1 MEAVCPLTAVP
12 ACGGRRWA
20 ADTRHMLY
28 ARWQQVAADRAGD
41 TALVDVATGRRWTFG
56 ELAGDGHRHPVGPAP
71 VAAASGAGAGFILD
85 VLATWRAGRV
95 LCPLEP
101 GQAAPESATQ
111 LPPGVAH
118 LKRTSGSTGL
128 PRWVLFTADQL
139 AADARH
145 IVDGMRLRPDW
156 PNLGVISLAH
166 SYGFSS
172 LVLPLLLNGIPLHLA
187 PSPLP
192 EAVRHAAGGMAHL
205 TLPAVPAMWR
215 TWHATRSVP
224 PNTRLAISAGAPLP
238 VDLEAAVHRDTGIKI
253 HNFYGATEC
262 GGIAYDTSPVPRT
275 DPALVG
281 TPLGGVGVAVD
292 VDGLLIVRGPSVGLE
307 VWPDPDP
314 RLVDGVF
321 RPGDLARVGPDGVR
335 LLGRSGD
342 TLNVAG
348 RKLAPE
354 TVEEVLRRH
363 PAVREC
369 VVLGLPASDP
379 GRGDT
384 VAAVVALREEVP
396 VADLRAFLLGRLPAW
411 QVPRRW
417 RIEPGLA
424 PDRRGKLSRAAWRG
438 ILAASEA

>member
-1 MEAVCPLTAVP
+1 MRFQLAAEAT
-12 ACGGRRWA
+12 GGQ
-20 ADTRHMLY
+20 TRGAMLY
-28 ARWQQVAADRAGD
+28 ARWQQVASDRAAE
-41 TALVDVATGRRWTFG
+41 TALVDVATGRRWTFA
-56 ELAGDGHRHPVGPAP
+56 ELAEAGHRHPAHPGP
-71 VAAASGAGAGFILD
+71 VCAASAAGTGFVLE
-85 VLATWRAGRV
+85 VLAAWREGRV

-101 GQAAPESATQ
+101 GQE
-111 LPPGVAH
+111 PPREPADFPSDVVH
-118 LKRTSGSTGL
+118 LKRTSGSTGQ

-139 AADARH
+139 AADVRH
-145 IVDGMRLRPDW
+145 IVDGMGLRPDW

-166 SYGFSS
+166 SYGFSN
-172 LVLPLLLNGIPLHLA
+172 LVLPLLLFGVPLHLA
-187 PSPLP
+187 PFPLP
-192 EAVRHAAGGMAHL
+192 EAVRQAAGTMGGL

-238 VDLEAAVHRDTGIKI
+238 AELEQAVHRDTGIKI

-262 GGIAYDTSPVPRT
+262 GGIAYDASAAPRT
-275 DPALVG
+275 DPTLVG

-292 VDGLLIVRGPSVGLE
+292 ADGLLTVRGPSVGLGI
-307 VWPDPDP
+307 WPDPDP

-321 RPGDLARVGPDGVR
+321 RPGDLARVGPDGIR

-354 TVEEVLRRH
+354 TVEHALRQH
-363 PAVREC
+363 PAVGEC
-369 VVLGLPASDP
+369 LVVGLPASDP

-384 VAAVVALREEVP
+384 VAAVVALREEAS
-396 VADLRAFLLGRLPAW
+396 VADLRAFLLARLPAW

-438 ILAASEA
+438 ILAAGEA